1 MIQNKET
8 TAQSCRKILN
18 KKTKKS
24 PWIEGAL
31 FNCTGEIGLDN
42 FDCMH
47 GSLFFFFFFCD
58 RPTKKNMANVRLLLN
73 FPLSL

>member
-31 FNCTGEIGLDN
+31 FNCTGEIGMDN

-47 GSLFFFFFFCD
+47 GSLYFFLFFSVTD
-58 RPTKKNMANVRLLLN
+58 LRKKIWRTYAY
-73 FPLSL
+73 S